1 MKRAMKFL
9 SNLIMC
15 AAIMFSAPVSAAT
28 NLPAGGDIGEFG
40 AWTTEHNLESFTT
53 DISRDLTEFQA
64 GFQNQQLVKDYV
76 PIEAKAGL
84 AFMNAM
90 SWVAEILDGS
100 LVRFVVIFIIIAY
113 IFWAMFETYQMMTT
127 KSNVRDLA
135 KSVIKKGATIAIWII
150 ILQFGP
156 ARVFMW
162 IMGPIITV
170 GTYLSDF
177 ILNTIA
183 DVAGVDLPDTC
194 TAIREYTAAHTPTRM
209 LIDANAAADMM
220 CVPTRLS
227 GFFYTAIAA
236 GFKWMLAGIGHSAF
250 SFVIGVAFVVLFV
263 YNAFKFAFIAL
274 GVIAD
279 LFLAVI
285 MLPFTAIAETVG
297 KTSYKGIAGTIFNG
311 FLGLFKVESLSAQ
324 IQRFINAALYFVSL
338 SIVVALCA
346 ALLSGIIDMNMAAQV
361 PSLKDDNFM
370 VVLLSGILV
379 AYLANHAMD
388 IAKKIG
394 GSIDDSMGQ
403 KIKTEATRLWNN
415 AYGEYKKWKKIIKE
429 NKK

>member
-1 MKRAMKFL
+1 
-9 SNLIMC
+9 
-15 AAIMFSAPVSAAT
+15 
-28 NLPAGGDIGEFG
+28 
-40 AWTTEHNLESFTT
+40 
-53 DISRDLTEFQA
+53 
-64 GFQNQQLVKDYV
+64 
-76 PIEAKAGL
+76 
-84 AFMNAM
+84 
-90 SWVAEILDGS
+90 
-100 LVRFVVIFIIIAY
+100 
-113 IFWAMFETYQMMTT
+113 
-127 KSNVRDLA
+127 
-135 KSVIKKGATIAIWII
+135 
-150 ILQFGP
+150 
-156 ARVFMW
+156 
-162 IMGPIITV
+162 
-170 GTYLSDF
+170 
-177 ILNTIA
+177 
-183 DVAGVDLPDTC
+183 
-194 TAIREYTAAHTPTRM
+194 
-209 LIDANAAADMM
+209 
-220 CVPTRLS
+220 
-227 GFFYTAIAA
+227 
-236 GFKWMLAGIGHSAF
+236 
-250 SFVIGVAFVVLFV
+250 
-263 YNAFKFAFIAL
+263 
-274 GVIAD
+274 
-279 LFLAVI
+279 

-403 KIKTEATRLWNN
+403 KIKSEGTRLWNN

>member
-1 MKRAMKFL
+1 
-9 SNLIMC
+9 
-15 AAIMFSAPVSAAT
+15 
-28 NLPAGGDIGEFG
+28 
-40 AWTTEHNLESFTT
+40 
-53 DISRDLTEFQA
+53 
-64 GFQNQQLVKDYV
+64 
-76 PIEAKAGL
+76 
-84 AFMNAM
+84 
-90 SWVAEILDGS
+90 
-100 LVRFVVIFIIIAY
+100 
-113 IFWAMFETYQMMTT
+113 
-127 KSNVRDLA
+127 
-135 KSVIKKGATIAIWII
+135 
-150 ILQFGP
+150 
-156 ARVFMW
+156 
-162 IMGPIITV
+162 
-170 GTYLSDF
+170 
-177 ILNTIA
+177 
-183 DVAGVDLPDTC
+183 
-194 TAIREYTAAHTPTRM
+194 
-209 LIDANAAADMM
+209 
-220 CVPTRLS
+220 
-227 GFFYTAIAA
+227 
-236 GFKWMLAGIGHSAF
+236 MLAGIGHSAF

-370 VVLLSGILV
+370 
-379 AYLANHAMD
+379 ANNAMD